1 MPTPPSSILFL
12 HAHPDDECIL
22 TGPTLAKAAYLGLR
36 TIVVYGTRGDAGE
49 TNADLKGESLGDRR
63 VREATAACA
72 DLGVS
77 RIEWLPYA
85 DSGMADTADNDNP
98 EAFSNQAQD
107 RVAEQLG
114 DLLANESDAA
124 VVGYDPNGT
133 YGHPDHR
140 QVHQVAHAAAGRL
153 GAEWVLDAFTK
164 DGYAFLGEEAVHA
177 PLNKPIELYP
187 RTVRGGSWDD
197 DAEYCRSAAK
207 LGSEDEEWKDE
218 DPNLPL
224 SPWWYT
230 TDPARGVGFRLVR
243 PLAVPAKVGKY
254 WDIDHRLIALDVGD
268 RVKEGRG
275 ATGSVNTS
283 TPKVQ
288 ESLEVIR
295 EQLKTLLPKKKK
307 KAKKE

>member
-1 MPTPPSSILFL
+1 VPTPPSSILFL

-114 DLLANESDAA
+114 DLLANESVAA

-153 GAEWVLDAFTK
+153 GAEWVLDATYNREHLAALPDSDGSLDPNFAAADADVTHFVTGDEWFTAK
-164 DGYAFLGEEAVHA
+164 FKALANHSSQVPDDWDAEN
-177 PLNKPIELYP
+177 PDIEGFKA
-187 RTVRGGSWDD
+187 RFGTEWFTVESVRGTSD
-197 DAEYCRSAAK
+197 
-207 LGSEDEEWKDE
+207 LGT
-218 DPNLPL
+218 L
-224 SPWWYT
+224 S
-230 TDPARGVGFRLVR
+230 DL
-243 PLAVPAKVGKY
+243 L
-254 WDIDHRLIALDVGD
+254 
-268 RVKEGRG
+268 E
-275 ATGSVNTS
+275 
-283 TPKVQ
+283 PK
-288 ESLEVIR
+288 
-295 EQLKTLLPKKKK
+295 PD
-307 KAKKE
+307 